1 MEASGTEIRTESG
14 TYPVHKRLAPCREAA
29 KHITQCPQCDRSMTI
44 KALRYSHVCGQT
56 ADGSRDIG
64 MLATGMEQKAV
75 IALGARIKRASEEHA
90 KERLAEQQ
98 RAKWAH
104 LTGF

>member
-1 MEASGTEIRTESG
+1 
-14 TYPVHKRLAPCREAA
+14 
-29 KHITQCPQCDRSMTI
+29 MTI

-56 ADGSRDIG
+56 ADGSRTIAS
-64 MLATGMEQKAV
+64 LATEMQQKAV
-75 IALGARIKRASEEHA
+75 IAVDARIKRASEEHA
-90 KERLAEQQ
+90 KERLVERQ